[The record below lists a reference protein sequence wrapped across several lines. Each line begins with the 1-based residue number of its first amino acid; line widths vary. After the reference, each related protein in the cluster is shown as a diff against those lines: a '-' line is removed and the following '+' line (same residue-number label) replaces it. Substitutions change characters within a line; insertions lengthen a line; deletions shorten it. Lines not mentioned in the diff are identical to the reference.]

1 MWCERRNKYN
11 GSINTRDWIMCK
23 LCCVIIAGMRC
34 LRWEGRDEEDQSEE
48 TDWWFNYE
56 AIHFH
61 VGAGHFNF
69 IVAPAKRHIPPT
81 LLWPLL
87 VSPFIAT
94 LGIPLMFYCNLIC
107 YNFVSLF
114 AFYIAFRLSRAAIS
128 SENEPFFSLLP
139 SRFNSQFAVR
149 CRRPGVKELNGRCEM
164 PTTFAS
170 SPRLN

>member
-1 MWCERRNKYN
+1 MLLLLEWGAFGEKEEMKKTNPRRLTD
-11 GSINTRDWIMCK
+11 GSITK
-23 LCCVIIAGMRC
+23 LFTFMLGQDTLISLSLQRN
-34 LRWEGRDEEDQSEE
+34 D
-48 TDWWFNYE
+48 TF
-56 AIHFH
+56 
-61 VGAGHFNF
+61 
-69 IVAPAKRHIPPT
+69 PPT

-87 VSPFIAT
+87 VSPLTAT

-128 SENEPFFSLLP
+128 SENEPFLSLLP

-170 SPRLN
+170 PRLN